1 MSRVM
6 VVALDML
13 LFIHTTFFIL
23 FLQRINQID
32 LIAMWCS
39 GFNMQKQ
46 SQIVLL
52 KQKEALFLEK
62 RKRSKKKKVTKK
74 IIFAI
79 SSGI

>member
-1 MSRVM
+1 M